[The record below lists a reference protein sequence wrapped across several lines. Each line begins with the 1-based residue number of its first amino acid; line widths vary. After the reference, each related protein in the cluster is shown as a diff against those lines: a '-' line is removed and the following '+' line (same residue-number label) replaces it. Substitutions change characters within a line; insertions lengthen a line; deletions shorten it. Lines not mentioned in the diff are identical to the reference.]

1 MHLPHRKK
9 NLGCCFGTWFN
20 FVRFGYATNA
30 TFQAELAPLTPDAIV
45 NYVNSTCDLTV
56 PRGCAQQKLAVALTF
71 LGFDAAW
78 VAINQLAVRAAI
90 QNYLLTLLAIGAEN
104 LVNLAIT
111 QGTQTVQGAALPN
124 KVSLMQNQQAPPVTA
139 EFTVLFDSD
148 DSTQVQNAQAQINNA
163 NTQNPTG
170 ASLAALP
177 CNARDTSNITSPPYV
192 QAASVTV
199 NPDGNSRA
207 SSIIPFAALIIGL
220 ISLLIL

>member
-124 KVSLMQNQQAPPVTA
+124 KVSLMQNQAPPVSA
-139 EFTVLFDSD
+139 AFTVLFDSD
-148 DSTQVQNAQAQINNA
+148 DSTQVQNAQANLNNA

-199 NPDGNSRA
+199 APDGNSRA
-207 SSIIPFAALIIGL
+207 SSIIPFATLIIGL